1 MVRVISYYKN
11 NLGISSLVEKYLYVF
26 IYHPSSVR
34 MRIIRIPFYLGV
46 DFDIWES
53 EQILNEERLV
63 KKVIW
68 KVKKLDSLS
77 NFWIEFEKI
86 FGKCQST
93 DLMFIKI
100 LVYPVAT
107 HGHFFRVI
115 QNVKN

>member
-68 KVKKLDSLS
+68 KVKNWIRFQISELSLRKFLE
-77 NFWIEFEKI
+77 NFKVQI
-86 FGKCQST
+86 
-93 DLMFIKI
+93 
-100 LVYPVAT
+100 
-107 HGHFFRVI
+107 
-115 QNVKN
+115 